1 MGVPTCSE
9 QAADT
14 KNVIAKPSNTSILV
28 TIILDALFHLIL
40 AYSVFLKV
48 LVTSVLLLLFQP
60 NESYRPLSLG
70 SKTSLRASPKTL
82 NPNTA
87 KLKAIPGY
95 IIT

>member
-28 TIILDALFHLIL
+28 T
-40 AYSVFLKV
+40 
-48 LVTSVLLLLFQP
+48 TSVLLLLFQP
-60 NESYRPLSLG
+60 NEGYRPLSLG

-95 IIT
+95 MIT